1 MSDGPFVIVSSDG
14 HAGALMADYPPYLD
28 PQYREEFDAF
38 LGDWDQHGSR
48 NFDRP
53 ALEVRLDRQWVD
65 DWDKKMVITGRV
77 DGFSDA
83 ERRLKEVEQE
93 GVVAEVLFPDFG
105 IPFELHSPAH
115 ASVLG
120 LPLRD
125 EEHTRA
131 GMRAFNRWLIDYMSI
146 APERFAGMA
155 AVSWQW
161 DIDDAIAEIRWA
173 HSSGMKGI
181 VLPMFDPEMPLY
193 HPNFEPI
200 WNTLDEL
207 GMVVNSHAGMS
218 STSNRSLPM
227 TPGLPHPAL
236 GFRLRIPEYTFYI
249 HNILSHLIWGGVLE
263 RHPNLKFVFTEQ
275 GTSWIAPE
283 LEGMD
288 YAVDGSFFR
297 TDYRDVIRLKP
308 SEYFQRQ
315 CYVGSSLFSQA
326 EVELRH
332 KIGLDKMMLGMDF
345 PHHEGTL
352 LETTQ
357 EYLRATLG
365 ASHVPVN
372 EARTL
377 LGLTAVDVFGFDL
390 DRLVP
395 VAQRVG
401 LRPERVLSPPEQD
414 LFPKGDVHK
423 PATFWT

>member
-14 HAGALMADYPPYLD
+14 HAGALMADYPPYID
-28 PQYREEFDAF
+28 PEYREEFDAF
-38 LGDWDQHGSR
+38 LGEWDQHGSR

-83 ERRLKEVEQE
+83 ERRLKEAEHE

-115 ASVLG
+115 AEILG
-120 LPLRD
+120 IPPRD
-125 EEHTRA
+125 EEHKRA

-161 DIDDAIAEIRWA
+161 DIDDAISEIRWA

-181 VLPMFDPEMPLY
+181 VLPQFDPEMPLY
-193 HPNFEPI
+193 HPDFEPI
-200 WNTLDEL
+200 WNTLEEL
-207 GMVVNSHAGMS
+207 GMVVNSHSGMS
-218 STSNRSLPM
+218 STSNRPVH
-227 TPGLPHPAL
+227 TPGLPHPACA
-236 GFRLRIPEYTFYI
+236 FRLRIPEYAFYV

-275 GTSWIAPE
+275 GTGWVVPE
-283 LEGMD
+283 LQGMD
-288 YAVDGSFFR
+288 YACDGSFFR

-401 LRPERVLSPPEQD
+401 LRPERVLSPPEQN